1 MTPLE
6 DRLRGELRHFTDQV
20 QPDHLRPLTVAERH
34 SRPRR
39 WLLPSV
45 AAAGVAACVA
55 VALLVASTIAV
66 PRPDAGPTAPGGMPR
81 YYVTLS
87 GDSGIVVHDSRDGHV
102 TGTTTVAG
110 SEWTE
115 GCCIEAGSDDR
126 TFIAVSGPRTV
137 SPSRLRVY
145 RLSVTAS
152 GGIGEVT
159 DLGSFSLAAQM
170 RNDIALSPDAGM
182 LAVPL
187 FFGVKQLFSAATEVG
202 LAVINLATRQIRTWS
217 TRDAGGYWPGTPTWG
232 ATDATV
238 TFPWLHTTSARTDSY
253 ALTGLRQLD
262 VNAPGANLLSS
273 RLVSFPAAV
282 PASSGLPAF
291 GNARSTIITADG
303 GHDRPGR
310 QRAPDADRPLR
321 ERARGVHA
329 VQ

>member
-1 MTPLE
+1 
-6 DRLRGELRHFTDQV
+6 
-20 QPDHLRPLTVAERH
+20 
-34 SRPRR
+34 
-39 WLLPSV
+39 
-45 AAAGVAACVA
+45 
-55 VALLVASTIAV
+55 
-66 PRPDAGPTAPGGMPR
+66 
-81 YYVTLS
+81 
-87 GDSGIVVHDSRDGHV
+87 
-102 TGTTTVAG
+102 
-110 SEWTE
+110 
-115 GCCIEAGSDDR
+115 
-126 TFIAVSGPRTV
+126 
-137 SPSRLRVY
+137 VY

-303 GHDRPGR
+303 RRIIGESCHATTQVRSRSGSVTAQIVDMSATTGR
-310 QRAPDADRPLR
+310 VVSVLRTRTVRYANEREESTLFNECTFGLSAADPSGQHLL
-321 ERARGVHA
+321 VHA
-329 VQ
+329 FGFGRIDNGVFTALPATPPSVLPWPYAADW